1 MNTITIPFKQSMYNT
16 DKATIYIPIDSGT
29 QQAILW
35 DTLQYETIKM
45 ISQYTGEERYFDCE
59 RKLRTDA
66 NDLQFRYQ
74 CYIYSSRDLYDKN
87 ATRVY
92 IIVDLY

>member
-29 QQAILW
+29 RQAILW

-74 CYIYSSRDLYDKN
+74 RYIYIAAETCMIKMQL
-87 ATRVY
+87 VY
-92 IIVDLY
+92 IS